1 MTAYLRRGAP
11 RPRAAD
17 MRVFATGLNHKTAPV
32 AVRERLAVKHSELAN
47 SASTLK
53 SMGSL
58 DEIVLVS
65 TCNRVEIFG
74 ATETP
79 TSHIQSLMQALCSE
93 PCELK
98 DRIYVH
104 EGIDA
109 IRHLFRVTS
118 GLDSMVLGETEITGQ
133 IKKAYEI
140 ARAAHLTGRVLN
152 RLFQTAF
159 HATKEIRT
167 WTGIGRGTV
176 SVKSAV
182 AELAERVLGDDL
194 SRSIMVLGAG
204 QMAECCVRLLRKKGA
219 RSILIANR
227 SFDRALDLAVR
238 SGGQAICLGDCLFG
252 MRDVDLVIA
261 ATSSPETLL
270 GREDLVNLMKA
281 RYSRPLLLI
290 DLSVPRNIGA
300 GVRDLEGVSLYDI
313 DDLEALARDGVR
325 SRERE
330 LDACNQIIE
339 AHAVALADKL
349 QAEDLRHSHS
359 WRPSEVS
366 TASAAA
372 LQAA

>member
-1 MTAYLRRGAP
+1 
-11 RPRAAD
+11 
-17 MRVFATGLNHKTAPV
+17 MRVFAAGLSHKTAPV
-32 AVRERLAVKHSELAN
+32 ALRERLAVKQSELAI
-47 SASTLK
+47 SASMLK

-58 DEIVLVS
+58 GEIVLVS
-65 TCNRVEIFG
+65 TCNRVEIF
-74 ATETP
+74 AVAERP
-79 TSHIQSLMQALCSE
+79 TSDIQSLIQALCEE
-93 PCELK
+93 PCQLNDK
-98 DRIYVH
+98 VYIH

-109 IRHLFRVTS
+109 IRHLFRVTA

-133 IKKAYEI
+133 IKRAYEI
-140 ARAAHLTGRVLN
+140 ARGAHLTGRVLN

-182 AELAERVLGDDL
+182 AELAEKVLGDDL

-219 RSILIANR
+219 RSILVANR

-261 ATSSPETLL
+261 ATSSPQTLL
-270 GREDLVNLMKA
+270 SRDDLDNLMKA
-281 RYSRPLLLI
+281 RHPRPLLLI
-290 DLSVPRNIGA
+290 DLSVPRNIEA

-313 DDLEALARDGVR
+313 DDLEALAGDGVR

-339 AHAVALADKL
+339 AHAEAIADKL
-349 QAEDLRHSHS
+349 QAENLRHSQS
-359 WRPSEVS
+359 WQPSEVS
-366 TASAAA
+366 TASAAV